1 MALKAALFG
10 FSGIIIDDEAI
21 RQTLSEQVLLDENL
35 RPNPDDYRDVCLG
48 RSDRACLKALLTQ
61 RGRNVTDET
70 LDKLLAK
77 ESATYQ
83 NWLDQQETLPL
94 YPGLEDLIFRCRS
107 AQLKMAIVTGAERSQ
122 VTSVLQRA
130 ELSEHFPIVI
140 TGNDLSATESKPAP
154 NGYLKAIEKLNATHP
169 NLQLQ
174 ANECIAIEDSFAG
187 IEAAKN
193 AQVLV
198 VGVAHTYPNHM
209 LQRRSTWVVDY
220 LREIKL
226 EWIGEKFGGF
236 KAGEENEVDT
246 ETPVIDS
253 PPNEETELE
262 A

>member
-1 MALKAALFG
+1 MTSQQQRVNPLPMA
-10 FSGIIIDDEAI
+10 
-21 RQTLSEQVLLDENL
+21 T
-35 RPNPDDYRDVCLG
+35 
-48 RSDRACLKALLTQ
+48 
-61 RGRNVTDET
+61 
-70 LDKLLAK
+70 
-77 ESATYQ
+77 
-83 NWLDQQETLPL
+83 
-94 YPGLEDLIFRCRS
+94 
-107 AQLKMAIVTGAERSQ
+107 
-122 VTSVLQRA
+122 
-130 ELSEHFPIVI
+130 
-140 TGNDLSATESKPAP
+140 
-154 NGYLKAIEKLNATHP
+154 LKAIEKLNATHP

>member
-94 YPGLEDLIFRCRS
+94 YPGLEDLIFSLPISSTKNGDCNRS
-107 AQLKMAIVTGAERSQ
+107 RAIAGHQCVT
-122 VTSVLQRA
+122 TSRVKRT
-130 ELSEHFPIVI
+130 LSH
-140 TGNDLSATESKPAP
+140 
-154 NGYLKAIEKLNATHP
+154 
-169 NLQLQ
+169 
-174 ANECIAIEDSFAG
+174 
-187 IEAAKN
+187 
-193 AQVLV
+193 
-198 VGVAHTYPNHM
+198 
-209 LQRRSTWVVDY
+209 RDY
-220 LREIKL
+220 RQ
-226 EWIGEKFGGF
+226 
-236 KAGEENEVDT
+236 
-246 ETPVIDS
+246 
-253 PPNEETELE
+253 
-262 A
+262 